1 MSSSNGT
8 QKVHVHS
15 PLSGLCNRNSCF
27 RFRSR
32 PFGHLNDFFRVCPN
46 CKAADNQNS
55 LLFQLRRLENQLFYD
70 VGYGLRDRTGL
81 SMIPTRSI
89 APKDKFVFRPSSNR
103 QNSLKARVHQS
114 FLYSTKMIII
124 CVEGLK
130 LFQNLVN

>member
-1 MSSSNGT
+1 MEHKKFMFIHRLAGYVT
-8 QKVHVHS
+8 EIVVFA
-15 PLSGLCNRNSCF
+15 SGRGLLDIW
-27 RFRSR
+27 
-32 PFGHLNDFFRVCPN
+32 PIIFRVCPN

-124 CVEGLK
+124 CVQGLK

>member
-1 MSSSNGT
+1 MEHKKFMFIHRLAGYVT
-8 QKVHVHS
+8 EIVVFA
-15 PLSGLCNRNSCF
+15 SGRGLLDIWTIS
-27 RFRSR
+27 
-32 PFGHLNDFFRVCPN
+32 FRVCPN

-55 LLFQLRRLENQLFYD
+55 LPFQLRRLENQLFYD